1 MSNRPVA
8 REGADRSTPSG
19 PPRVRPARLHEADLL
34 IDFQAR
40 LARESEGLEL
50 DLDTLGRGVRAVF
63 DDPTLGEYWVVE
75 LDRRVAGCLL
85 ATREWSDWRNGT
97 VLWVQSVYVRP
108 DARGRGLYRA
118 LHEHL
123 RRRVEAAADL
133 VGIRLCVDRRNR
145 DAQAVYRRLGM
156 SGEHYTLYEWLK

>member
-1 MSNRPVA
+1 MSNRPPS
-8 REGADRSTPSG
+8 REGADRSARSG
-19 PPRVRPARLHEADLL
+19 TPRVRPARLHEADLL
-34 IDFQAR
+34 IDFQAQ
-40 LARESEGLEL
+40 LARESEGVEL

-85 ATREWSDWRNGT
+85 ATREWSDWHNGT
-97 VLWVQSVYVRP
+97 VLWVQSVYVLP

-123 RRRVEAAADL
+123 RRRVEAAPDL
-133 VGIRLCVDRRNR
+133 VGIRLIVDQRNR
-145 DAQAVYRRLGM
+145 DAQAVYQRLGM
-156 SGEHYTLYEWLK
+156 TGDHYALYEWLK